1 MNHNRQLLQRLY
13 SSASGKYLKFKERFD
28 KAVHSGRFY
37 KLNSRKR
44 ATLVSRLKRLYER
57 LKSLQTQLR
66 IAGASTAF
74 ALTLSISNPVQAQS
88 SVGPLERND
97 DTNPLPPPYFIEHP
111 RLAVVDIDN
120 DGDLDIFA
128 GTANGDIEF
137 FRNTGGP
144 SNVKRFSKITDS
156 SNPLGAVNKGPHAA
170 PAFMDV
176 DGDLD
181 FDMLLGTDDGNT
193 YFFRNTGSR
202 TNPTFTEQTG
212 VSNPFDG
219 ITGTTSKYGT
229 EKSIPVFVD
238 IDGDSDLDL
247 FIGSSYSS
255 DIYGGHDAVQ
265 FFENSGGNFS
275 PSSHNLTGYLRYFS
289 STAMTFADIDQNGE
303 LDVLVSDGFG
313 SLRCYVECGGG
324 EFCEQIGPWDPV
336 ARTGN
341 PMNYSYF
348 YYGSPVLADFDGDG
362 DLDLVVG
369 QANNYYAAVRYFQ
382 NTDDAYT
389 FESQND
395 LNISPMG
402 GVDVGNQA
410 APTFVDLDN
419 DGDMDAVIGAKYS
432 DPDLFVYINEDG
444 EFTADPNHQLVEIL
458 EPFGFA
464 YDVIPVFVD
473 IDDDGDKDFF
483 VWNGYELRYFEYDE
497 SDETF
502 EPGVSPLNPDGDE
515 VSVAFIDID
524 NDNDFDAFVGRRKYG
539 DAEVIYFE
547 NDGTAENPSFASAT
561 PPVPFNNSLFES
573 YSNNVT
579 AVDLDNDGDLDL
591 AVSETYY
598 TGIYDAKYASRTR
611 YFENNG
617 DGTFTEHSSSPI
629 IDEQSPPTSFI
640 AFADIDNDGDR
651 DGFLGNGKFN
661 GYGDD
666 RADGTVTY
674 FENTDPLRGGGN
686 ALNVFNG
693 FSPGKDDEVNSYFR
707 IGNIERVSEKNK
719 VTIYNRWGDV
729 VFEVNNYNNSDAS
742 KRFEGVSDKGKDL
755 PSGTYFY
762 KIEIT
767 GKTLTGYL
775 SLKR

>member
-1 MNHNRQLLQRLY
+1 MNHNCQLLQSLY

-37 KLNSRKR
+37 KLNRRKQSS
-44 ATLVSRLKRLYER
+44 LVSRLKRLYER

-66 IAGASTAF
+66 IAGAGAAF
-74 ALTLSISNPVQAQS
+74 ALTLSISNPLQAQN

-97 DTNPLPPPYFIEHP
+97 GANPLPPPYFIEHP

-128 GTANGDIEF
+128 GTTNGDIEF

-144 SNVKRFSKITDS
+144 NNVKRFSKITDS
-156 SNPLGAVNKGPHAA
+156 SNPLGEVNQGPHAA

-181 FDMLLGTDDGNT
+181 LDMLLGTGYGNT

-212 VSNPFDG
+212 ASNPFDG
-219 ITGTTSKYGT
+219 ITGTTNKYGT
-229 EKSIPVFVD
+229 QESIPVFVD
-238 IDGDSDLDL
+238 IDGDSDQDL

-265 FFENSGGNFS
+265 FFENSAGSFT
-275 PSSHNLTGYLRYFS
+275 PSSHNLTGYIRYFNS
-289 STAMTFADIDQNGE
+289 AALTFADIDENGE
-303 LDVLVSDGFG
+303 LDVIVSDGFG
-313 SLRCYVECGGG
+313 PLRCYVECGGG

-348 YYGSPVLADFDGDG
+348 YYGSPILADFDGDG

-369 QANNYYAAVRYFQ
+369 RASSNYAASVIYYE
-382 NTDDAYT
+382 NTDGAYT
-389 FESQND
+389 FKTLND
-395 LNISPMG
+395 LNISPLG
-402 GVDVGNQA
+402 GVDVGDQA
-410 APTFVDLDN
+410 AITFVDLDN

-432 DPDLFVYINEDG
+432 NPDLFVYINEDG

-458 EPFGFA
+458 ESGFA

-473 IDDDGDKDFF
+473 IDDDGDKDLFI
-483 VWNGYELRYFEYDE
+483 WNAYELEFFENNGG
-497 SDETF
+497 TF
-502 EPGVSPLNPDGDE
+502 EPSVSPLDPNGDE
-515 VSVAFIDID
+515 VSVAFIDVD
-524 NDNDFDAFVGRRKYG
+524 NDNDFDALVGRREYG
-539 DAEVIYFE
+539 NAGVIYFE
-547 NDGTAENPSFASAT
+547 NDGTAENPIFISAT
-561 PPVPFNNSLFES
+561 PPEPFNNSIFEP

-611 YFENNG
+611 YFENKG

-629 IDEQSPPTSFI
+629 IEEQSPPTSFI
-640 AFADIDNDGDR
+640 AFADIDNDGDL
-651 DGFLGNGKFN
+651 DAFLGNGNYNYDFVES
-661 GYGDD
+661 
-666 RADGTVTY
+666 GTVTY
-674 FENTDPLRGGGN
+674 FENTDPLNGGGN

-693 FSPGKDDEVNSYFR
+693 FSPGKDDNVNSYFR

-729 VFEVNNYNNSDAS
+729 VFEVKDYNNSDAS
-742 KRFEGVSDKGKDL
+742 KRFEGISDNGKDL
-755 PSGTYFY
+755 PTGTYYY